1 MACIAAIA
9 ASKFL
14 NRPSGPTEPATNGEQ
29 LVQPANESP
38 LVFEPDSIDM
48 GEIAPLSITELTV
61 AVRNVS
67 NQSVQISDVIS
78 DCGCALP
85 VWSSQPIGP
94 GESSNI
100 QLTVEGPSQQG
111 LKLSKRVTVLVD
123 GARPVHLA
131 LLGHVG
137 EFVRANPAEI
147 DAPPSELEGGADGVE
162 FISLDGTPITIDLVS
177 PSVSKTL
184 DATPSAK
191 PVLHIDWKAWRAAG
205 SPMKLEVLTSHPKAG
220 PLSII
225 VRRPKA

>member
-1 MACIAAIA
+1 MVQT
-9 ASKFL
+9 ASD
-14 NRPSGPTEPATNGEQ
+14 
-29 LVQPANESP
+29 SP

-48 GEIAPLSITELTV
+48 GEIAPLSTTELTV
-61 AVRNVS
+61 LVRNVS
-67 NQSVQISDVIS
+67 DRSVHIADVIS

-137 EFVRANPAEI
+137 EFVRATPSEI
-147 DAPPSELEGGADGVE
+147 DAPPSEFESGADEVE
-162 FISLDGTPITIDLVS
+162 LISLDGLPITIDLVS
-177 PSVSKTL
+177 PSVGRPM
-184 DATPSAK
+184 DATPSTK
-191 PVLHIDWKAWRAAG
+191 PVLHIDWNAWRAAG

-225 VRRPKA
+225 VRRPKT